1 MGNTF
6 SASRLRGAALAATVL
21 VVSLACGTTQGT
33 NTTPQANS
41 PGVTDKEILIE
52 STFPLSG
59 GASAYAT
66 IAKGEQAFFAYQN
79 AQGGVNGR
87 KITQNVLDDGYDP
100 AKTVALVRQIVT
112 QDNAF
117 AVFTPL
123 GSPPNLAI
131 RQYLNDQKVPQLFVA
146 TGASTWGADYKTYP
160 WTIGWQPDYVSEA
173 KIYSK
178 DILKNH
184 PNAKIAILYQN
195 DIYGKDYVNGLKA
208 GLADKYATMVVDEET
223 YEATAAD
230 VFSQVGAMKAKGAD
244 TVFIVCTPKF
254 AAQAGATMGKLNWKP
269 VVYMNSVSNQ
279 VPTMKNGGAAL
290 EGATS
295 VVYLKDPNDS
305 AKWGNDAGIKLYRDI
320 MTKYCAAPCDQT
332 DGNYVFGMSV
342 AWTFVEVV
350 KKMGSTLTRDNL
362 MAKARSMNFNNNPW
376 LLPGISLQT
385 GGANQF
391 PLTQEALEHWSTS
404 SNAWTVDS
412 TIINA
417 RG

>member
-1 MGNTF
+1 MRITF
-6 SASRLRGAALAATVL
+6 SRSHLRGAALAAAALMVT
-21 VVSLACGTTQGT
+21 LACGTTQGT
-33 NTTPQANS
+33 NTNTQANS

-66 IAKGEQAFFAYQN
+66 IAKGEQAYFAYVN
-79 AQGGVNGR
+79 ASGGVNGR
-87 KITQNVLDDGYDP
+87 KITQMVLDDGYDP
-100 AKTVALVRQIVT
+100 AKTVTLVRQIVT

-146 TGASTWGADYKTYP
+146 TGASTWGTDYKQYP
-160 WTIGWQPDYVSEA
+160 WTIGWQPDYVSES

-184 PNAKIAILYQN
+184 PSAKIGILYQN
-195 DIYGKDYVNGLKA
+195 DIYGKDYLTGLKA
-208 GLADKYATMVVDEET
+208 GLADKYASMVVDEET

-244 TVFIVCTPKF
+244 LVFVVCTPKF
-254 AAQAGATMGKLNWKP
+254 AAQAVAQMGKLNWKP
-269 VVYMNSVSNQ
+269 VVYMNSVANQ
-279 VPTMKNGGAAL
+279 VPTMKNAGAAA

-295 VVYLKDPNDS
+295 VVYLKDPNDN

-332 DGNYVFGMSV
+332 DGNYVFGMAV

-350 KKMGSTLTRDNL
+350 KKMGSTMTRDNL
-362 MAKARSMNFNNNPW
+362 MAKARNMNFTNNPW
-376 LLPGISLQT
+376 LLPGISLNT
-385 GGANQF
+385 SGANQF
-391 PLTQEALEHWSTS
+391 PITQEALEHWSTS
-404 SNAWTVDS
+404 TNAWTADS

>member
-6 SASRLRGAALAATVL
+6 TISRLRGAAIAAAVL

-117 AVFTPL
+117 AVFGPL

-173 KIYSK
+173 KI
-178 DILKNH
+178 
-184 PNAKIAILYQN
+184 
-195 DIYGKDYVNGLKA
+195 
-208 GLADKYATMVVDEET
+208 
-223 YEATAAD
+223 
-230 VFSQVGAMKAKGAD
+230 
-244 TVFIVCTPKF
+244 
-254 AAQAGATMGKLNWKP
+254 
-269 VVYMNSVSNQ
+269 
-279 VPTMKNGGAAL
+279 
-290 EGATS
+290 
-295 VVYLKDPNDS
+295 
-305 AKWGNDAGIKLYRDI
+305 
-320 MTKYCAAPCDQT
+320 
-332 DGNYVFGMSV
+332 
-342 AWTFVEVV
+342 
-350 KKMGSTLTRDNL
+350 
-362 MAKARSMNFNNNPW
+362 
-376 LLPGISLQT
+376 
-385 GGANQF
+385 
-391 PLTQEALEHWSTS
+391 
-404 SNAWTVDS
+404 
-412 TIINA
+412 
-417 RG
+417 

>member
-6 SASRLRGAALAATVL
+6 TGSRLRGAAFAAAVL

-41 PGVTDKEILIE
+41 PGITDKEILIE

-117 AVFTPL
+117 AVFGPL

-146 TGASTWGADYKTYP
+146 TGASTWGSDYKTYP
-160 WTIGWQPDYVSEA
+160 WTIGWQPDYVSES

-184 PNAKIAILYQN
+184 PNAKIGILYQN
-195 DIYGKDYVNGLKA
+195 DIYGKDYVTGLKA

-230 VFSQVGAMKAKGAD
+230 VFSQVGAIKAKGAD
-244 TVFIVCTPKF
+244 LVFVVCTPKF
-254 AAQAGATMGKLNWKP
+254 AAQAVATMGKLNWKP

-279 VPTMKNGGAAL
+279 VPTMKNAGAAA

-295 VVYLKDPNDS
+295 VVYLKDPNDN
-305 AKWGNDAGIKLYRDI
+305 AKWGSDAGIKLFRDI

-332 DGNYVFGMSV
+332 DGNYVYGMAV
-342 AWTFVEVV
+342 AWTFVEVL

-362 MAKARSMNFNNNPW
+362 MKQARSMNFNNNAG

-404 SNAWTVDS
+404 TNAWTVDS

-417 RG
+417 RA

>member
-1 MGNTF
+1 MGITF
-6 SASRLRGAALAATVL
+6 RRSYLRGAALAAAALMVT
-21 VVSLACGTTQGT
+21 LACGTTQGT

-52 STFPLSG
+52 TTMPLSG
-59 GASAYAT
+59 SASAYAT
-66 IAKGEQAFFAYQN
+66 ISKGEQAYFAYVN
-79 AQGGVNGR
+79 ASGGVNGR

-117 AVFTPL
+117 AVFGPL

-146 TGASTWGADYKTYP
+146 TGASTWGADYKQYP
-160 WTIGWQPDYVSEA
+160 WTIGWQPDYVSES

-184 PNAKIAILYQN
+184 PSAKIGVLYQN
-195 DIYGKDYVNGLKA
+195 DIYGKDYVVGLKA
-208 GLADKYATMVVDEET
+208 GLADKYASMVVDEET

-244 TVFIVCTPKF
+244 LVFVVATPKF
-254 AAQAGATMGKLNWKP
+254 AAQAIKQMGILNWKP

-279 VPTMKNGGAAL
+279 VPTMKNAGAAA
-290 EGATS
+290 EGSTS
-295 VVYLKDPNDS
+295 VVYLKDPNDN
-305 AKWGNDAGIKLYRDI
+305 AKWGSDAGIKLYRDI
-320 MTKYCAAPCDQT
+320 MAKYCAAPCDQT
-332 DGNYVFGMSV
+332 DGNYVYGMAV

-362 MAKARSMNFNNNPW
+362 MAKARSMNFTNNPW

-404 SNAWTVDS
+404 TNAWTVDS